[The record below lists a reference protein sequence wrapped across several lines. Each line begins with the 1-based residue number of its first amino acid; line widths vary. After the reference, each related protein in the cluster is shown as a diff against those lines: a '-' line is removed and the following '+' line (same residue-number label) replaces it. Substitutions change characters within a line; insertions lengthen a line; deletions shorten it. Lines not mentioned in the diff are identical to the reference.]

1 MEPWFKLKTEEMGK
15 EVELIVDGLKSEQ
28 GGRRAEYI
36 ANLEKYEGRKMQGY
50 TAHAYAYIQEGLER
64 AKSFEGDRLR
74 LVRSAV
80 STATATL
87 YASQKPKPQFQ
98 TQGATWATRRK
109 AYRLDRICEGILNQR
124 QERWINVWAFMVD
137 GSVDTGLQGCC
148 AIWVTANKEQKK
160 IDHENV
166 PTPDIFADPAE
177 GRNPKNLFWRRPID
191 EQTAL
196 ERFPKAAKAIK
207 EARSYEWYGRGSTDK
222 PRATKIIEIK
232 YAVRLPLSRKKPGAW
247 CAVINGVVV
256 DSGPWTAPAF
266 PFVFFMWEPHRDGP
280 WASGIAAEGGGLA
293 QEAGELNYR
302 LLAREVIA
310 SGKKIFYEA
319 ESVNKDDL
327 SLNDAVVGVAVQK
340 GAQFPIE
347 HNTPAFAPADLQFQQ
362 YEVQLFWD
370 AIGVSQVSAA
380 ARREPGIDSGI
391 AQMTLN
397 DTKAGRQLI
406 KSQRYEQAYVDLAHQ
421 YVWRMRELAA
431 DDPDFSISWPGKALI
446 RQYKWSEADLD
457 DDLFSVTVAPSS
469 ALPHDPAG
477 RQAMIQS
484 MLRSALISQE
494 TAKELIG
501 WPDLDAELSK
511 SGAEGEFVDALI
523 EQYLD
528 AEQDTWGAG
537 DYQAPTGFLFNKIDA
552 LRRFAAAWFRGKI
565 DQFTLPDEEKQKA
578 EFNLQILERFMKELD
593 QLISPPAPP
602 PQPGMPPGPAAAAP
616 GPGMDQTGA
625 LPIAAVGMA

>member
-1 MEPWFKLKTEEMGK
+1 MTAPWFQMPRDEMGK
-15 EVELIVDGLKSEQ
+15 EVDLIVDGLKSEQ

-36 ANLEKYEGRKMQGY
+36 KALELYEGRRMAGY
-50 TAHAYAYIQEGLER
+50 TAHSYAYIQDGLEN
-64 AKSFEGDRLR
+64 AKNFEGDRLR

-80 STATATL
+80 STATANI
-87 YASQKPKPQFQ
+87 YAAQKPKPQFQ

-124 QERWINVWAFMVD
+124 QERWINVWAFMID
-137 GSVDTGLQGCC
+137 ASVDTALQGVA

-160 IDHENV
+160 IDHELV
-166 PTPDIFADPAE
+166 PLPDIFTDPGE

-207 EARSYEWYGRGSTDK
+207 DARAYEWYGGRGASDK
-222 PRATKIIEIK
+222 PRATKVIEIK
-232 YAVRLPLSRKKPGAW
+232 YAVRLPLSKKKPGLW
-247 CAVINGVVV
+247 CAVINGTVV

-293 QEAGELNYR
+293 QECGELNYR
-302 LLAREVIA
+302 LLAREVIG

-319 ESVNKDDL
+319 ESLKPDDL
-327 SLNDAVVGVAVQK
+327 ALNDAVVAVAVQK
-340 GAQFPIE
+340 GAVFPTE
-347 HNTPAFAPADLQFQQ
+347 HATPAFAPADLQFQQ

-380 ARREPGIDSGI
+380 ARREPGIDSGV

-421 YVWRMRELAA
+421 YVWRMRELAK
-431 DDPDFSISWPGKALI
+431 DDPGFSMTWPGKALI
-446 RQYKWSEADLD
+446 RQYKWKDADLD
-457 DDLFSVTVAPSS
+457 DDLFSVTVAPAS

-477 RQAMIQS
+477 RQAMVQQ
-484 MLRSALISQE
+484 MLRSGLISQE
-494 TAKELIG
+494 TAKTLIG
-501 WPDLDAELSK
+501 WPDLDAELNIDN
-511 SGAEGEFVDALI
+511 AEGEYVDSLI
-523 EQYLD
+523 ELYLD
-528 AEQDTWGAG
+528 AEQETWDAG
-537 DYQAPTGFLFNKIDA
+537 DYQAPTGFMMNKVNA
-552 LRRFAAAWFRGKI
+552 LRRFASAWFRGRI
-565 DQFTLPDEEKQKA
+565 DQQTLPPEEKTKA
-578 EFNLQILERFMKELD
+578 EFNLQILERYLKELD
-593 QLISPPAPP
+593 ALMQPP
-602 PQPGMPPGPAAAAP
+602 PAAP
-616 GPGMDQTGA
+616 GTGAPAGAPAPVANDQTAA
-625 LPIAAVGMA
+625 LPLAPVQAA